1 MPLNS
6 RQKGKRGEREAA
18 ALLRDM
24 GFPEARRAQQ
34 YCGAAGTADV
44 LIDAPFHIEVKNTT
58 RACLPE
64 WIAQADRD
72 SKDRNWLVLWK
83 KAKDGWFVIARAETI
98 LPLLA
103 RIAKDLP

>member
-44 LIDAPFHIEVKNTT
+44 LIDAPFHIEVKNTAK
-58 RACLPE
+58 ACLPE
-64 WIAQADRD
+64 WIAQASRD
-72 SKDRNWLVLWK
+72 SKGQPWIIMWKRARDGWYVIAKAETVLPALAFEADRNQ
-83 KAKDGWFVIARAETI
+83 
-98 LPLLA
+98 
-103 RIAKDLP
+103 